1 MALDGLFRIPRLP
14 AGPADSQDG
23 GLDAERREQ
32 LVTAVA
38 VSAAVLVVAV
48 IAVLMG
54 MASH

>member
-1 MALDGLFRIPRLP
+1 MALEGFFRFPRLP
-14 AGPADSQDG
+14 AAPADNETADLDG
-23 GLDAERREQ
+23 SRAEPF
-32 LVTAVA
+32 VTAVA